1 MHLLKKVI
9 ALMFICAIGYVV
21 NISMNSMGFSSLSI
35 TIGMVIV
42 GVIGLL
48 ITRTH
53 KAAYIHTR

>member
-1 MHLLKKVI
+1 MYLLKKI
-9 ALMFICAIGYVV
+9 LALMFIYAIGYVI

-35 TIGMVIV
+35 TIGMIIV
-42 GVIGLL
+42 GIIGLL